1 MSKKILLLITG
12 LVFWVLFFFHKNVY
26 CKYTKEDQIIDTKAA
41 NIPGNYLLK
50 TKNYCI
56 HN

>member
-1 MSKKILLLITG
+1 MSKKILLFITG
-12 LVFWVLFFFHKNVY
+12 LVFWVLIFFHKNIY
-26 CKYTKEDQIIDTKAA
+26 CKYTKKDQIIGTKAA
-41 NIPGNYLLK
+41 NIPESYLLK